1 MFLRVK
7 EESGAYADLAPKE
20 SSPALPGPILIANS
34 LSTSRKRCRSVY
46 DDGNPHEPAQNLL
59 IFHGC
64 GLGWGF
70 PPEAIREVV
79 PMGWLVAPLG
89 LPSALAGFLDL
100 RGSAIPI

>member
-46 DDGNPHEPAQNLL
+46 DDGQSARTRTKSVDLSCVW
-59 IFHGC
+59 I
-64 GLGWGF
+64 GLCF
-70 PPEAIREVV
+70 PPGSNPGDRAD
-79 PMGWLVAPLG
+79 GVAGRSPGTALG
-89 LPSALAGFLDL
+89 AGRLF
-100 RGSAIPI
+100 RS